1 MPYLI
6 LGIAVLAGLL
16 LLARWL
22 TTASPQM
29 LAWLVR
35 VLGGLVLLAFAAF
48 VAFSGRYVWIAYAL
62 PFLIPIFFQW
72 RSHRIRQGNAQGPS
86 PGQSSGV
93 TTAWLRMGLDHD
105 TGDMWGTVVKGRF
118 AGRGL
123 ETMGLEEL
131 LALYDECR
139 GDSDSARVL
148 EAYLDR
154 RHGARWREGA
164 AAAGAAGAG
173 AGMGTGS
180 RWGRAAAPGPMTRA
194 EAYEILG
201 LEPGASDEE
210 IRDAHRKLMAKL
222 HPDRGGSTYLAAKIN
237 EAKDLLLKG

>member
-1 MPYLI
+1 MPYLV

-22 TTASPQM
+22 TTASPVM

-35 VLGGLVLLAFAAF
+35 VLGGLVLLGFAAF
-48 VAFSGRYVWIAYAL
+48 IAFSGRYVWLAYAL
-62 PFLIPIFFQW
+62 PFAIPVFFQW
-72 RSHRIRQGNAQGPS
+72 RANKIRQRNAQGPS

-93 TTAWLRMGLDHD
+93 TTAWLQMGLDHD

-123 ETMGLEEL
+123 KTMSLEEL

-139 GDSDSARVL
+139 DDADSARVL

-154 RHGARWREGA
+154 HHGAEWREGVA
-164 AAAGAAGAG
+164 DAGAG
-173 AGMGTGS
+173 AGASEGGSGS
-180 RWGRAAAPGPMTRA
+180 RWGRGAPSGPMTRE

-201 LEPGASDEE
+201 VKRGASADE
-210 IRDAHRKLMAKL
+210 IRDAHRKLMTKL